1 MANALEV
8 NANELIKRVAH
19 QLKEHKFV
27 HPPVW
32 AGIVKTGRHVE
43 RPPMETDW
51 WYTRSAAILRS
62 VYKLGPI
69 GTSKLRTK
77 YGGRKNRGYRPEHF
91 FRGGGSIIRKS
102 LQQLEASGLISKVQV
117 AKHNGRKL
125 TPKGKSFIDKIA
137 SLIAREHFP
146 VHKKAAK
153 AAVVAAEE

>member
-8 NANELIKRVAH
+8 NANELIKRVSH
-19 QLKEHKFV
+19 QLKEHKLV
-27 HPPVW
+27 HPPIW

-43 RPPMETDW
+43 RPPLETDW

-91 FRGGGSIIRKS
+91 YRGGGAIIRKS
-102 LQQLEASGLISKVQV
+102 LQQLEASGLIAKVQV
-117 AKHNGRKL
+117 AKHSGRKM

-137 SLIAREHFP
+137 SHIAREHFP
-146 VHKKAAK
+146 VHKKTAK
-153 AAVVAAEE
+153 VEAEQ